1 MKQEGEERK
10 VLTFIS
16 LAKGRLPA
24 GHLKIEG
31 KNQ

>member
-1 MKQEGEERK
+1 MTQEGEERK

-16 LAKGRLPA
+16 LAKGRLPG